1 MLQRCPLRFLSPLL
15 ILALLCG
22 LAVAPPLALSVSAQ
36 SRSKRKAGAQTR
48 RRPPARRAEQPR
60 RRAQRESART
70 EAEATG
76 PNDQAENS
84 VTSSGA
90 AVDDGVR
97 ADLPE
102 GGALRIE
109 NRRGSVSVEVWNEK
123 HVSVTARIEG
133 KSPTRSPVQIQRTES
148 LLAIGVVRAPSSSRR
163 AAATAARVD
172 LRLRIP
178 ERSLTEIIAT
188 DGEVS
193 VRGLP
198 TSLAVTTTAGD
209 ISAELPASADMDVT
223 AETRGGSIDSTL
235 PTVGP
240 TGTSERDFHATLGA
254 GSTTV
259 TLRSERGSI
268 TLSPSTSVTATANTS
283 VAAISN
289 TASAQTSR
297 RDTQEE
303 TTATDERRTPPTL
316 NGTSANGTTAGAGTP
331 ASASTEPQ
339 EVDEGDV
346 VRVDTELVTL
356 NVSVVSRGSNR
367 GLPDLKQRDFKLYE
381 DGAEQ
386 QIEHFNSAAA
396 PFNLVLLIDLSGSTK
411 EVVGIIRNAALRF
424 VAATRPADRIA
435 VVTFANTPVVVSRLT
450 DDREALRRRIN
461 SIEEPVGST
470 KVYDSIAFTMDDVL
484 KDAGPSRR
492 NAIVLMSDGLDST
505 MPNVTG
511 EGSVIDYKELLGRVQ
526 EFDGVF
532 YSLWLNTE
540 YPALSDLDVQPETV
554 DLAHDRMKEL
564 SEAGGG
570 MFYEV
575 EKLEDLA
582 GAYERVVADL
592 GTLYSLGY
600 RPTNRQRDGKWR
612 AIRIAIARPEAVARG
627 KRGYYA
633 N

>member
-1 MLQRCPLRFLSPLL
+1 MLYRCPRRFLSPLL

-22 LAVAPPLALSVSAQ
+22 LAFAPPLNSASAQ
-36 SRSKRKAGAQTR
+36 SRSKRKASTR
-48 RRPPARRAEQPR
+48 TRKRTPARRAQPR
-60 RRAQRESART
+60 RRARQESVSPET
-70 EAEATG
+70 EST
-76 PNDQAENS
+76 PSTDQVENVS
-84 VTSSGA
+84 ASSGA

-97 ADLPE
+97 ADLPL
-102 GGALRIE
+102 GGELRIE
-109 NRRGSVSVEVWNEK
+109 NRRGNVSVEVWNEK
-123 HVSVTARIEG
+123 HVSVTARVEG
-133 KSPTRSPVQIQRTES
+133 KLPARSPVLIQRTES
-148 LLAIGVVRAPSSSRR
+148 LLNIGVVRASSRR

-172 LRLRIP
+172 LILRIP
-178 ERSLTEIIAT
+178 ERSLTEIIT
-188 DGEVS
+188 VEGEVS

-198 TSLAVTTTAGD
+198 ASLAVKTTAGD

-223 AETRGGSIDSTL
+223 AETRTGSIDSTL

-240 TGTSERDFHATLGA
+240 TGASGRDFRATLGA
-254 GSTTV
+254 GSTAV

-268 TLSPSTSVTATANTS
+268 TLSPSSQTISTNSSTA
-283 VAAISN
+283 AAVSD
-289 TASAQTSR
+289 TRLPQTPR
-297 RDTQEE
+297 TDTPRQDA
-303 TTATDERRTPPTL
+303 TTDERRMPPTL
-316 NGTSANGTTAGAGTP
+316 GGAGPNGTTVGAGTP

-346 VRVDTELVTL
+346 VRVDTELVML

-367 GLPDLKQRDFKLYE
+367 GLPDLKQKDFRLYE

-386 QIEHFNSAAA
+386 QIEHFNSAAS

-435 VVTFANTPVVVSRLT
+435 VVTFAHTPVVVSRLT
-450 DDREALRRRIN
+450 DDRDALRRRIN

-470 KVYDSIAFTMDDVL
+470 KVYDSIAFTMEDL
-484 KDAGPSRR
+484 LRDAGPSRR

-511 EGSVIDYKELLGRVQ
+511 EGSMIDYKELLGRVQ

>member
-1 MLQRCPLRFLSPLL
+1 
-15 ILALLCG
+15 
-22 LAVAPPLALSVSAQ
+22 
-36 SRSKRKAGAQTR
+36 
-48 RRPPARRAEQPR
+48 
-60 RRAQRESART
+60 
-70 EAEATG
+70 
-76 PNDQAENS
+76 
-84 VTSSGA
+84 
-90 AVDDGVR
+90 VR
-97 ADLPE
+97 ADLPA
-102 GGALRIE
+102 GGELRIE
-109 NRRGSVSVEVWNEK
+109 NRRGNVSVEVWSEQ
-123 HVSVTARIEG
+123 HVSVTAKVAGR
-133 KSPTRSPVQIQRTES
+133 SPARSPVVIQRTES
-148 LLAIGVVRAPSSSRR
+148 LLSIGVVRASGRA
-163 AAATAARVD
+163 AAATARVD
-172 LRLRIP
+172 LMLRIP
-178 ERSLTEIIAT
+178 ERSRTEINT
-188 DGEVS
+188 LNGEVL

-198 TSLAVTTTAGD
+198 ATLAVKTAAGD
-209 ISAELPASADMDVT
+209 ISAELPSNADADVRAQT
-223 AETRGGSIDSTL
+223 VTGSIDSTL

-254 GSTTV
+254 GGRAV
-259 TLRSERGSI
+259 TIRSQRGSI
-268 TLSPSTSVTATANTS
+268 TLSPSAPTTSTNSSPVTAASNTS
-283 VAAISN
+283 SP
-289 TASAQTSR
+289 QTPRTDAPREDRTTEDGR
-297 RDTQEE
+297 RL
-303 TTATDERRTPPTL
+303 PTL
-316 NGTSANGTTAGAGTP
+316 GGAGTQGTTGAGTP
-331 ASASTEPQ
+331 ASASTDPQ

-356 NVSVVSRGSNR
+356 NVSVVSRNSNR
-367 GLPDLKQRDFKLYE
+367 GLPDLKQKDFRLYE

-386 QIEHFNSAAA
+386 QIEHFNSSAA

-435 VVTFANTPVVVSRLT
+435 VVTFANQPIVVSRLT
-450 DDREALRRRIN
+450 DDRDALRRRIS

-470 KVYDSIAFTMDDVL
+470 KVYDSIAFTMSDVL
-484 KDAGPSRR
+484 KDAGTSRR

-564 SEAGGG
+564 ADAGGG

-627 KRGYYA
+627 KRGYFA

>member
-1 MLQRCPLRFLSPLL
+1 MLYRCPRRFLSPLL
-15 ILALLCG
+15 IVALLSG
-22 LAVAPPLALSVSAQ
+22 LAFAPPLASSASAQ
-36 SRSKRKAGAQTR
+36 STSKRRANTR
-48 RRPPARRAEQPR
+48 TRKRTPARAKPSP
-60 RRAQRESART
+60 RAQRERTGPET
-70 EAEATG
+70 EASQPAA
-76 PNDQAENS
+76 QAETGS
-84 VTSSGA
+84 PSLTDA
-90 AVDDGVR
+90 AFEDGVR
-97 ADLPE
+97 ADLPT
-102 GGALRIE
+102 GGELRIE
-109 NRRGSVSVEVWNEK
+109 NRRGNVSVEVWNEQ
-123 HVSVTARIEG
+123 HVSVTAKVAGR
-133 KSPTRSPVQIQRTES
+133 SPARSPVVIQRTES
-148 LLAIGVVRAPSSSRR
+148 LLKIGVVRASR
-163 AAATAARVD
+163 AAGTSARVD
-172 LRLRIP
+172 LMLRIP
-178 ERSLTEIIAT
+178 ERSRTEIIT
-188 DGEVS
+188 TNGEVL

-198 TSLAVTTTAGD
+198 AALAVKTAAGD
-209 ISAELPASADMDVT
+209 ISAELPASADVDVT
-223 AETRGGSIDSTL
+223 AETRTGSIDSTL

-254 GSTTV
+254 GGKAV
-259 TLRSERGSI
+259 ALRSERGSI
-268 TLSPSTSVTATANTS
+268 TLSPSAQTTATTNSSVTAVS
-283 VAAISN
+283 S
-289 TASAQTSR
+289 TASSQTPRTETHGEDRTTEDGR
-297 RDTQEE
+297 RL
-303 TTATDERRTPPTL
+303 PTL
-316 NGTSANGTTAGAGTP
+316 GGTGTNGPAGAGTP
-331 ASASTEPQ
+331 ASASTDPQ

-356 NVSVVSRGSNR
+356 NVSVVSRNSNR
-367 GLPDLKQRDFKLYE
+367 GLPDLKQKDFRLYE

-386 QIEHFNSAAA
+386 QIEHFNSSAA

-411 EVVGIIRNAALRF
+411 EVVSIIRNAALRF
-424 VAATRPADRIA
+424 VAAARPADRIA
-435 VVTFANTPVVVSRLT
+435 VVTFANQPIVVSRLT
-450 DDREALRRRIN
+450 DDREALRRRIS

-470 KVYDSIAFTMDDVL
+470 KVYDSIAFTMSDVL
-484 KDAGPSRR
+484 KDAGSSRR

-511 EGSVIDYKELLGRVQ
+511 EGSAIDYKELLGRVQ

-564 SEAGGG
+564 ADAGGG

>member
-1 MLQRCPLRFLSPLL
+1 MLYRCPRRFLSPLL
-15 ILALLCG
+15 ILALLGG
-22 LAVAPPLALSVSAQ
+22 LIFAPPLADTASAQ
-36 SRSKRKAGAQTR
+36 SRSKRKASTQTR
-48 RRPPARRAEQPR
+48 RRTPARRAQPR
-60 RRAQRESART
+60 RRAQPESVSLET
-70 EAEATG
+70 EATTAA
-76 PNDQAENS
+76 DQAE
-84 VTSSGA
+84 TGGLSSGA
-90 AVDDGVR
+90 AIDDGVR
-97 ADLPE
+97 ADLPA
-102 GGALRIE
+102 GGELRIE
-109 NRRGSVSVEVWNEK
+109 NRRGNVSVEVWNER
-123 HVSVTARIEG
+123 HVSVTARVEG
-133 KSPTRSPVQIQRTES
+133 KLPARSPVLIQRTES
-148 LLAIGVVRAPSSSRR
+148 LLNIGVVRASSPNSRR
-163 AAATAARVD
+163 AAATPARVD
-172 LRLRIP
+172 LILRIP
-178 ERSLTEIIAT
+178 ERSLTEIIT
-188 DGEVS
+188 GEGEVS

-198 TSLAVTTTAGD
+198 ASLAVKTTAGD
-209 ISAELPASADMDVT
+209 ISAELPASADMDVK
-223 AETRGGSIDSTL
+223 AETRTGSIDSTL

-240 TGTSERDFHATLGA
+240 TGASERDFHATLGA
-254 GSTTV
+254 GSHAV

-268 TLSPSTSVTATANTS
+268 TLSPSTQLNSTANRTVASVSSTS
-283 VAAISN
+283 AP
-289 TASAQTSR
+289 QTSR
-297 RDTQEE
+297 TVTPREDT
-303 TTATDERRTPPTL
+303 TTSEGRMPPTL
-316 NGTSANGTTAGAGTP
+316 NGSGTNATAGAGTP
-331 ASASTEPQ
+331 ASTSTDPQ

-367 GLPDLKQRDFKLYE
+367 GLPDLKQKDFRLYE

-386 QIEHFNSAAA
+386 QIEHFNSAAS

-450 DDREALRRRIN
+450 DDRDALRRRIN

-470 KVYDSIAFTMDDVL
+470 KVYDSIAFTMEDVL
-484 KDAGPSRR
+484 RDAGQSRR

-511 EGSVIDYKELLGRVQ
+511 EGSVVDYKELLGRVQ